1 MNTEMNTNSHTDVNP
16 NVSTEMK
23 EKLCGHSLIY
33 RQEEKFVSGDLDAA
47 EKAAEDFIKSVR
59 ELRKIQR
66 LNRIKLVVGDNVER
80 VARV

>member
-1 MNTEMNTNSHTDVNP
+1 M
-16 NVSTEMK
+16 STEMQ
-23 EKLCGHSLIY
+23 EKKCAHTLLY
-33 RQEEKFVSGDLDAA
+33 RQEEHLVSGDLDAA

>member
-1 MNTEMNTNSHTDVNP
+1 MN
-16 NVSTEMK
+16 TEMK

-33 RQEEKFVSGDLDAA
+33 RQEEHLVSGDLDAA

-59 ELRKIQR
+59 ELRKVQTI
-66 LNRIKLVVGDNVER
+66 NRIRSLVGDNVER